1 MQPTTIYHGPFPPD
15 GVCPEPARKTPCQL
29 GDHADQLVM
38 MLSWGLDMVR
48 DDDLLRALLIEIEAD
63 PDPLFMFSIDHG
75 SSDEERIKYFHLR
88 LLVDAG
94 FLEETGRNGTSRI
107 GGVFRM
113 TMQGH
118 DFLILIR
125 RDDNWGKVKA
135 AGARLGG
142 ASLRMLGEIAYALAA
157 YALAKAKLRS
167 VAQDFGISLD

>member
-1 MQPTTIYHGPFPPD
+1 MQPTTIYRD
-15 GVCPEPARKTPCQL
+15 ASPADIVWTDRPGKTPCQL

-75 SSDEERIKYFHLR
+75 SSDQDRIRYYHLR

-142 ASLRMLGEIAYALAA
+142 ASVRMLGEIA